1 MVAFVSPCYFDVWY
15 VQVCVSS
22 YGLALIPLSPPRA
35 PFLLVCSY
43 FCLCACVIAFV
54 WLFILSNC
62 FIVCVCL
69 FRNGIIGLV
78 GDGVLFEIML
88 DDDVSGG
95 GAFLVRCST
104 TP

>member
-1 MVAFVSPCYFDVWY
+1 M
-15 VQVCVSS
+15 CV
-22 YGLALIPLSPPRA
+22 GCGVFLSCARSFLCLVFA
-35 PFLLVCSY
+35 CVFSFLLVCY
-43 FCLCACVIAFV
+43 CFCLCACVIAFV

-62 FIVCVCL
+62 FIVCVSL